1 MARNSVFKKEI
12 TPINQAV
19 VIVGLSVILQLALKL
34 IFNPQTD
41 QGRLD
46 YWIIACAFSFFFVIS
61 ASLFSFAATNAISY
75 YGQALMAY
83 LLTVI
88 TTGGLAYLL
97 SNIPLGEAAT
107 LSWIYTVLTVIFIVF
122 LTIVNLIRKIVELAK
137 RQDQKSKE

>member
-1 MARNSVFKKEI
+1 MR
-12 TPINQAV
+12 
-19 VIVGLSVILQLALKL
+19 IVL
-34 IFNPQTD
+34 F
-41 QGRLD
+41 
-46 YWIIACAFSFFFVIS
+46 YIIACAFSFFFVIS

-88 TTGGLAYLL
+88 TTGGLAYFL

-137 RQDQKSKE
+137 RQDQKLKE